1 MYYACQLT
9 RPHWIICSCLFLVQ
23 QSCSK
28 HKHFKYPLLVSFFA
42 GFLRFTLF
50 LSSHFLPFAILILF
64 FGFILFFSFILFFV
78 WYLSLSHSVC
88 PVCIYWFFFLFV
100 CCLKLFPPSNRDS
113 FTYAESKTYE
123 NVITQYFSGYRIDPY
138 LFIYLVNLDNY
149 VLFRHTMLTD
159 LLLFSSRV
167 MCRW

>member
-1 MYYACQLT
+1 MTLDTRISQSGSNKIDQPKQRLACLTVQPAVCVCVRAKECLCVCVMYYAYQLT

-64 FGFILFFSFILFFV
+64 FGFILFFSFILFFCLIPFS
-78 WYLSLSHSVC
+78 LSLCLSC
-88 PVCIYWFFFLFV
+88 MYLLIFFLFV
-100 CCLKLFPPSNRDS
+100 C
-113 FTYAESKTYE
+113 
-123 NVITQYFSGYRIDPY
+123 
-138 LFIYLVNLDNY
+138 
-149 VLFRHTMLTD
+149 
-159 LLLFSSRV
+159 LLFKSFFPLRTEIPSRMRKV
-167 MCRW
+167 